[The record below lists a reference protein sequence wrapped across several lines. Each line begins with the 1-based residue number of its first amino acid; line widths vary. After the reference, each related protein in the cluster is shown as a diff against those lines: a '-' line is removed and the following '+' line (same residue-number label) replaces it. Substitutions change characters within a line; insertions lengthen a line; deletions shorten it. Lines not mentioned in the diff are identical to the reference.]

1 VRLPPPCPRGPFA
14 LLPFAAGIGYGS
26 AHSGQKLDAKSFPG
40 AEASHGRYGVTLTMR
55 AAVWLIERPR
65 WFKRAILIANDL
77 VMLTVALWLAYS
89 LRWSQPYVPF
99 TLTHWLLFAA
109 APIIGVITFHM
120 RGLYKLVTRYIGPEG
135 TTRIYVAVLIAV
147 LVWALL
153 VLMVGVKNQPRSVVV
168 IYGLIAAGLIRFSRQ
183 WAASMLLRGAPQ
195 HRAVSFTERKNVI
208 IYGAGTIGIQLLRAL
223 NETGQFNMVAF
234 IDNNPSLAGQVVHG
248 VKVLRPGK
256 IGKVIT
262 TENVKEVLLAMPSA
276 LRSERRAA
284 IKALAPFPVVVKTLP
299 ALEEIASGHVEVSDL
314 RPIDVEDLLG
324 RDPVAPELELLTAHV
339 RGKVV
344 MITGAGGSIGS
355 ELTRQLLELGPK
367 ALILFELS
375 EVALYEIEMEIEEAQ
390 RQGAKAPN
398 AAGTSEAKIV
408 PVLGSVL
415 DRKLVARTIRD
426 FDVDVIYH
434 AAAYKH
440 VPLVE
445 MNPFAGVQNNTFG
458 TLALAETAKELGVE
472 RFVLVSSDKAVR
484 PTNVMGASKRLAE
497 LILQA
502 LAEPRAAEP
511 RVVEPRTGS
520 RGARTIFTMV
530 RFGNV
535 LDSSGS
541 VVKRFRNQIQAGG
554 PVTVTH
560 KEIIRYFM
568 SIPEAAQLVI
578 QAGAMASGGEVFV
591 LDMGTPVKI
600 DDLARTM
607 IRLSG
612 LEVRD
617 EATPEG
623 DIAIE
628 YIGLRRGEKLYEEL
642 LIGEN
647 TTGTGHPRIFKNSE
661 PFLAYAELV
670 TALERLDD
678 AIQRLAEAE
687 LQDMLRATVE
697 GYQPGTSGH
706 PATAKDEWQP
716 VSRTLH

>member
-1 VRLPPPCPRGPFA
+1 
-14 LLPFAAGIGYGS
+14 
-26 AHSGQKLDAKSFPG
+26 
-40 AEASHGRYGVTLTMR
+40 MR
-55 AAVWLIERPR
+55 SAVWLIERPR
-65 WFKRAILIANDL
+65 WFKRIFLIVNDMAL
-77 VMLTVALWLAYS
+77 LTIALWAAYS
-89 LRWSQPYVPF
+89 LRLSQFYVPESF
-99 TLTHWLLFAA
+99 GMILLMAA

-135 TTRIYVAVLIAV
+135 TTRIYVAVIIAV
-147 LVWALL
+147 LAWALL
-153 VLMVGVKNQPRSVVV
+153 VLLSGIKGHPRSVVV
-168 IYGLIAAGLIRFSRQ
+168 IYGLIAAGLIRLSRQ
-183 WAASMLLRGAPQ
+183 WAAALLLKAAPQ
-195 HRAVSFTERKNVI
+195 HKPVSFDERKNVI
-208 IYGAGTIGIQLLRAL
+208 IYGAGAMGVQLLRAL
-223 NETGQFNMVAF
+223 NETNQFNMVAF
-234 IDNNPSLAGQVVHG
+234 IDNSPSLAGQVVHG

-256 IGKVIT
+256 IGKVIS

-284 IKALAPFPVVVKTLP
+284 IKALEPFPVVVKTLP
-299 ALEEIASGHVEVSDL
+299 ALEEIASGRVEVSDL
-314 RPIDVEDLLG
+314 RPIEVEDLLG
-324 RDPVAPELELLTAHV
+324 RDPVAPELELLTGHV
-339 RGKVV
+339 KDKVV

-367 ALILFELS
+367 SLILFELS
-375 EVALYEIEMEIEEAQ
+375 EVALYEIEMEIEELKW
-390 RQGAKAPN
+390 RRAKEPEAPPL
-398 AAGTSEAKIV
+398 ADTKII
-408 PVLGSVL
+408 PVLGSVQ
-415 DRKLVARTIRD
+415 DRKLVARTISD
-426 FDVDVIYH
+426 YDVEVIYH

-445 MNPFAGVQNNTFG
+445 VNPFTGLQNNTFG
-458 TLALAETAKELGVE
+458 TLTLAEVAKEARVE

-502 LAEPRAAEP
+502 LAEPHGTT
-511 RVVEPRTGS
+511 V
-520 RGARTIFTMV
+520 FTMV

-541 VVKRFRNQIQAGG
+541 VVRRFRNQIQAGG

-560 KEIIRYFM
+560 PEIIRYFM

-607 IRLSG
+607 VRLSG

-617 EATPEG
+617 DTNPDG

-647 TTGTGHPRIFKNSE
+647 TTGTSHPRIFKNSE
-661 PFLAYAELV
+661 PVLAYAELV
-670 TALERLDD
+670 AALERLDD
-678 AIQRLAEAE
+678 AIQRHDEAD
-687 LQDMLRATVE
+687 LQEMLRATVE
-697 GYQPGTSGH
+697 GYKPGSTGH
-706 PATAKDEWQP
+706 PASVKDEWQP
-716 VSRTLH
+716 VSRMLH

>member
-1 VRLPPPCPRGPFA
+1 
-14 LLPFAAGIGYGS
+14 
-26 AHSGQKLDAKSFPG
+26 
-40 AEASHGRYGVTLTMR
+40 MN

-65 WFKRAILIANDL
+65 WFKRIFLITNDIA
-77 VMLTVALWLAYS
+77 MLTIALWAAYS
-89 LRWSQPYVPF
+89 LRLSRFYVPES
-99 TLTHWLLFAA
+99 LGMILLMAA
-109 APIIGVITFHM
+109 APIIGVVTFHL
-120 RGLYKLVTRYIGPEG
+120 RGLYKLVTRFIGPEG
-135 TTRIYVAVLIAV
+135 TTRISVAVVIAV
-147 LVWALL
+147 LAWALL
-153 VLMVGVKNQPRSVVV
+153 VLMAGIKGHPRSVVV
-168 IYGLIAAGLIRFSRQ
+168 IYGLIALGLIRLSRQ
-183 WAASMLLRGAPQ
+183 WAGALLLRLAPQ
-195 HRAVSFTERKNVI
+195 HKPVSFDERKNVI
-208 IYGAGTIGIQLLRAL
+208 IYGAGTMGVQLLRAL

-234 IDNNPSLAGQVVHG
+234 IDNNPSLAGQMVHG

-256 IGKVIT
+256 IGRMIT
-262 TENVKEVLLAMPSA
+262 NENVKEVLLAMPSA

-284 IKALAPFPVVVKTLP
+284 IKALEPFPVVVKTLP
-299 ALEEIASGHVEVSDL
+299 ALEEIASGRVEVSDL

-324 RDPVAPELELLTAHV
+324 RDPVAPELELLTGHV
-339 RGKVV
+339 KDKVV

-367 ALILFELS
+367 ALVLFELS
-375 EVALYEIEMEIEEAQ
+375 EVALYEIDMEIEELKWRRSKQ
-390 RQGAKAPN
+390 RDAPPL
-398 AAGTSEAKIV
+398 ADTKII

-415 DRKLVARTIRD
+415 DRKLVARIISTLG
-426 FDVDVIYH
+426 VEVIYH

-445 MNPFAGVQNNTFG
+445 VNPFAGLQNNTFG
-458 TLALAETAKELGVE
+458 TLTLAEVAKEAGVK

-502 LAEPRAAEP
+502 LAAP
-511 RVVEPRTGS
+511 
-520 RGARTIFTMV
+520 RGATVFTMV

-554 PVTVTH
+554 PLTVTH
-560 KEIIRYFM
+560 PEIIRYFM

-617 EATPEG
+617 ANNPEG
-623 DIAIE
+623 DIDIE

-647 TTGTGHPRIFKNSE
+647 TTGTSHPRIFKNSE
-661 PFLAYAELV
+661 PVLAYAELV
-670 TALERLDD
+670 AALERLDD
-678 AIQRLAEAE
+678 AIQRQDEAV
-687 LQDMLRATVE
+687 LQEMLRTIVE
-697 GYQPGTSGH
+697 GYKPGSTGH
-706 PATAKDEWQP
+706 PASVKDEWQL

>member
-1 VRLPPPCPRGPFA
+1 
-14 LLPFAAGIGYGS
+14 
-26 AHSGQKLDAKSFPG
+26 
-40 AEASHGRYGVTLTMR
+40 MR
-55 AAVWLIERPR
+55 AAVWLIEQPR
-65 WFKRAILIANDL
+65 RFKRIFLIVNDIA
-77 VMLTVALWLAYS
+77 MLTIALWAAYS
-89 LRWSQPYVPF
+89 LRLSRFYVPESF
-99 TLTHWLLFAA
+99 GMILLMAA
-109 APIIGVITFHM
+109 APIIGVITFHL
-120 RGLYKLVTRYIGPEG
+120 RGLYKLVTRFIGPEG
-135 TTRIYVAVLIAV
+135 TTRIYVAVVIAV
-147 LVWALL
+147 LAWALL
-153 VLMVGVKNQPRSVVV
+153 VLLSGIKGHPRSVVV
-168 IYGLIAAGLIRFSRQ
+168 IYGLIAAGLIRLSRQ
-183 WAASMLLRGAPQ
+183 WAGAVLLRAAPQ
-195 HRAVSFTERKNVI
+195 HKPVNFNERKNVI
-208 IYGAGTIGIQLLRAL
+208 IYGAGTVGIQLLRAL

-284 IKALAPFPVVVKTLP
+284 IKALEPFPVVVKTLP
-299 ALEEIASGHVEVSDL
+299 ALDEIASGHVEVSDL
-314 RPIDVEDLLG
+314 RPIEVEDLLG
-324 RDPVAPELELLTAHV
+324 RDPVAPELELLTGHV
-339 RGKVV
+339 QGKVV

-375 EVALYEIEMEIEEAQ
+375 EVALYEIEMEIEELKWR
-390 RQGAKAPN
+390 RQKQPDAPPL
-398 AAGTSEAKIV
+398 ADTKII

-415 DRKLVARTIRD
+415 DRKLVARTISTYG
-426 FDVDVIYH
+426 VEVIYH

-445 MNPFAGVQNNTFG
+445 VNPFTGLQNNTFG
-458 TLALAETAKELGVE
+458 TLTLAEVAKEAGVE

-502 LAEPRAAEP
+502 LAAP
-511 RVVEPRTGS
+511 
-520 RGARTIFTMV
+520 RGATVFTMV

-560 KEIIRYFM
+560 PEIIRYFM

-578 QAGAMASGGEVFV
+578 QAAAMASGGEVFV

-607 IRLSG
+607 VRLSG
-612 LEVRD
+612 LEIRD
-617 EATPEG
+617 DDNPEG

-647 TTGTGHPRIFKNSE
+647 TTGTSHPRIFKNSE
-661 PFLAYAELV
+661 PVLAYAELV
-670 TALERLDD
+670 AALERLDD
-678 AIQRLAEAE
+678 AIQRQDEAD
-687 LQDMLRATVE
+687 LQEMLRATVE
-697 GYQPGTSGH
+697 GYKPGSSGH
-706 PATAKDEWQP
+706 PAAVKDEWQP

>member
-1 VRLPPPCPRGPFA
+1 
-14 LLPFAAGIGYGS
+14 
-26 AHSGQKLDAKSFPG
+26 
-40 AEASHGRYGVTLTMR
+40 MR
-55 AAVWLIERPR
+55 AAVWLIEQPR
-65 WFKRAILIANDL
+65 WFKRIFLIVNDIA
-77 VMLTVALWLAYS
+77 MLTIALWAAYS
-89 LRWSQPYVPF
+89 LRLSRFYVPESF
-99 TLTHWLLFAA
+99 GMILLMAA
-109 APIIGVITFHM
+109 APIIGVITFHL
-120 RGLYKLVTRYIGPEG
+120 RGLYKLVTRFIGPEG
-135 TTRIYVAVLIAV
+135 TTRIYVAVCIAV
-147 LVWALL
+147 LAWALL
-153 VLMVGVKNQPRSVVV
+153 VLLSGIKGHPRSVVM
-168 IYGLIAAGLIRFSRQ
+168 IYGLIAAGLIRLSRQ
-183 WAASMLLRGAPQ
+183 WAGAVLLRAAPQ
-195 HRAVSFTERKNVI
+195 HKPVNFDERKNVI
-208 IYGAGTIGIQLLRAL
+208 IYGAGTVGIQLLRAL

-234 IDNNPSLAGQVVHG
+234 IDNDPSLAGQVVHG

-284 IKALAPFPVVVKTLP
+284 IKALEPFPVVVKTLP
-299 ALEEIASGHVEVSDL
+299 ALDEIASGHIEVSDL
-314 RPIDVEDLLG
+314 RPIEVEDLLG
-324 RDPVAPELELLTAHV
+324 RDPVAPELELLTGHV
-339 RGKVV
+339 QGKVV
-344 MITGAGGSIGS
+344 LITGAGGSIGS

-375 EVALYEIEMEIEEAQ
+375 EVALYEIEMEIEELKWR
-390 RQGAKAPN
+390 RQTQPDVAPL
-398 AAGTSEAKIV
+398 AHTKII

-415 DRKLVARTIRD
+415 DRKLVARTISTYG
-426 FDVDVIYH
+426 VEVIYH

-445 MNPFAGVQNNTFG
+445 VNPFTGLQNNTFG
-458 TLALAETAKELGVE
+458 TLTLAEVAKEAGVE

-502 LAEPRAAEP
+502 LAAP
-511 RVVEPRTGS
+511 
-520 RGARTIFTMV
+520 RGATVFTMV

-560 KEIIRYFM
+560 PEIIRYFM

-578 QAGAMASGGEVFV
+578 QAAAMASGGEVFV

-607 IRLSG
+607 VRLSG
-612 LEVRD
+612 LEIRD
-617 EATPEG
+617 DENPEG

-647 TTGTGHPRIFKNSE
+647 TTGTSHPRIFKNSE
-661 PFLAYAELV
+661 PVLAYAELV
-670 TALERLDD
+670 AALERLDD
-678 AIQRLAEAE
+678 AIQRQDEADLHE
-687 LQDMLRATVE
+687 MLRATVE
-697 GYQPGTSGH
+697 GYKPGTSEH
-706 PATAKDEWQP
+706 PVTVKGEWQP
-716 VSRTLH
+716 VSPTLH

>member
-1 VRLPPPCPRGPFA
+1 
-14 LLPFAAGIGYGS
+14 
-26 AHSGQKLDAKSFPG
+26 
-40 AEASHGRYGVTLTMR
+40 MR
-55 AAVWLIERPR
+55 SAVWLIERPR
-65 WFKRAILIANDL
+65 WFKRIFLIVNDMAL
-77 VMLTVALWLAYS
+77 LTIALWAAYS
-89 LRWSQPYVPF
+89 LRLSQFYVPESF
-99 TLTHWLLFAA
+99 GMILLMAA

-135 TTRIYVAVLIAV
+135 TTRIYVAVIIAV
-147 LVWALL
+147 LAWALL
-153 VLMVGVKNQPRSVVV
+153 VLLSGIKGHPRSVVV
-168 IYGLIAAGLIRFSRQ
+168 IYGLIAAGLIRLSRQ
-183 WAASMLLRGAPQ
+183 WAAALLLKAAPQ
-195 HRAVSFTERKNVI
+195 HKPVSFDERKNVI
-208 IYGAGTIGIQLLRAL
+208 IYGAGAMGVQLLRAL
-223 NETGQFNMVAF
+223 NETNQFNMVAF
-234 IDNNPSLAGQVVHG
+234 IDNSPSLAGQVVHG

-256 IGKVIT
+256 IGKVIS

-284 IKALAPFPVVVKTLP
+284 IKALEPFPVVVKTLP
-299 ALEEIASGHVEVSDL
+299 ALEEIASGRVEVSDL
-314 RPIDVEDLLG
+314 RPIEVEDLLG
-324 RDPVAPELELLTAHV
+324 RDPVAPELELLTGHV
-339 RGKVV
+339 KDKVV

-367 ALILFELS
+367 SLILFELS
-375 EVALYEIEMEIEEAQ
+375 EVALYEIEMEIEELKW
-390 RQGAKAPN
+390 RRAKEPEAPPL
-398 AAGTSEAKIV
+398 ADTKII
-408 PVLGSVL
+408 PVLGSVQ
-415 DRKLVARTIRD
+415 DRKLVARTISD
-426 FDVDVIYH
+426 YDVEVIYH

-445 MNPFAGVQNNTFG
+445 VNPFTGLKNNTFG
-458 TLALAETAKELGVE
+458 TLTLAEVAKEARVE

-502 LAEPRAAEP
+502 LAEPHGTT
-511 RVVEPRTGS
+511 V
-520 RGARTIFTMV
+520 FTMV

-541 VVKRFRNQIQAGG
+541 VVRRFRNQIQAGG

-560 KEIIRYFM
+560 PEIIRYFM

-607 IRLSG
+607 VRLSG

-617 EATPEG
+617 DTNPDG

-647 TTGTGHPRIFKNSE
+647 TTGTSHPRIFKNSE
-661 PFLAYAELV
+661 PVLAYAELV
-670 TALERLDD
+670 AALERLDD
-678 AIQRLAEAE
+678 AIQRHDEAD

-697 GYQPGTSGH
+697 GYKPGSTGH
-706 PATAKDEWQP
+706 PASVKDEWQP
-716 VSRTLH
+716 VSRMLH

>member
-1 VRLPPPCPRGPFA
+1 
-14 LLPFAAGIGYGS
+14 
-26 AHSGQKLDAKSFPG
+26 
-40 AEASHGRYGVTLTMR
+40 MN

-65 WFKRAILIANDL
+65 WFKRIFLIANDIA
-77 VMLTVALWLAYS
+77 MLTIALWAAYS
-89 LRWSQPYVPF
+89 LRLSRFYVPES
-99 TLTHWLLFAA
+99 LGMILLMAA
-109 APIIGVITFHM
+109 APIIGVVTFHL
-120 RGLYKLVTRYIGPEG
+120 RGLYKLVTRFIGPEG
-135 TTRIYVAVLIAV
+135 TTRISVAVVIAV
-147 LVWALL
+147 LAWALL
-153 VLMVGVKNQPRSVVV
+153 VLMAGIKGHPRSVVV
-168 IYGLIAAGLIRFSRQ
+168 IYGLIALGLIRLSRQ
-183 WAASMLLRGAPQ
+183 WAGALLLRLAPQ
-195 HRAVSFTERKNVI
+195 HKPVSFDERKNVI
-208 IYGAGTIGIQLLRAL
+208 IYGAGTMGVQLLRAL

-234 IDNNPSLAGQVVHG
+234 IDNNPSLAGQMVHG

-256 IGKVIT
+256 IGRMIT
-262 TENVKEVLLAMPSA
+262 NENVKEVLLAMPSA

-284 IKALAPFPVVVKTLP
+284 IKALEPFPVVVKTLP
-299 ALEEIASGHVEVSDL
+299 ALEEIASGRVEVSDL

-324 RDPVAPELELLTAHV
+324 RDPVAPELELLTGHV
-339 RGKVV
+339 KDKVV

-367 ALILFELS
+367 ALVLFELS
-375 EVALYEIEMEIEEAQ
+375 EVALYEIDMEMEELKWRQSKQ
-390 RQGAKAPN
+390 RDAPPL
-398 AAGTSEAKIV
+398 ADTKII

-415 DRKLVARTIRD
+415 DRKLVARIISTLG
-426 FDVDVIYH
+426 VEVIYH

-445 MNPFAGVQNNTFG
+445 VNPFAGLQNNTFG
-458 TLALAETAKELGVE
+458 TLTLAEVAKEAGVK

-502 LAEPRAAEP
+502 LAAP
-511 RVVEPRTGS
+511 
-520 RGARTIFTMV
+520 RGATVFTMV

-554 PVTVTH
+554 PLTVTH
-560 KEIIRYFM
+560 PEIIRYFM

-617 EATPEG
+617 ANNPEG
-623 DIAIE
+623 DIDIE

-647 TTGTGHPRIFKNSE
+647 TAGTSHPRIFKNSE
-661 PFLAYAELV
+661 PVLAYAELV
-670 TALERLDD
+670 AALERIDD
-678 AIQRLAEAE
+678 AIQRQDEAV
-687 LQDMLRATVE
+687 LQEMLRTIVE
-697 GYQPGTSGH
+697 GYTPGSTGH
-706 PATAKDEWQP
+706 PASVKDEWQL

>member
-1 VRLPPPCPRGPFA
+1 
-14 LLPFAAGIGYGS
+14 
-26 AHSGQKLDAKSFPG
+26 
-40 AEASHGRYGVTLTMR
+40 MR

-65 WFKRAILIANDL
+65 WFKRTLLILNDL
-77 VMLTVALWLAYS
+77 AMLTIALWAAYS
-89 LRWSQPYVPF
+89 LRLSHFYVPD
-99 TLTHWLLFAA
+99 TIPKVLIMAA

-120 RGLYKLVTRYIGPEG
+120 RGLYKLVTRFIGPEG
-135 TTRIYVAVLIAV
+135 TTRIYVAVIIAV
-147 LVWALL
+147 LAWALL
-153 VLMVGVKNQPRSVVV
+153 VLLSGIKGHPRSVVV
-168 IYGLIAAGLIRFSRQ
+168 IYGFIAAGLIRLTRQ
-183 WAASMLLRGAPQ
+183 WAAALLLRAAPQ
-195 HRAVSFTERKNVI
+195 HKPAKFAERKNVI
-208 IYGAGTIGIQLLRAL
+208 IYGAGTTGIQLLRAL

-234 IDNNPSLAGQVVHG
+234 VDNNPSLAGQVVHG

-256 IGKVIT
+256 IGKTIK

-284 IKALAPFPVVVKTLP
+284 IRALEPFNVAVKTLP
-299 ALEEIASGHVEVSDL
+299 ALDEIASGRVEVSDL
-314 RPIDVEDLLG
+314 RPIEVEDLLG
-324 RDPVAPELELLTAHV
+324 RDPVAPEQALLTRHV
-339 RGKVV
+339 KDKVV

-355 ELTRQLLELGPK
+355 ELSRQLLDLGPK
-367 ALILFELS
+367 VLILFELS
-375 EVALYEIEMEIEEAQ
+375 EVALYEIEMEIED
-390 RQGAKAPN
+390 RRRRL
-398 AAGTSEAKIV
+398 AGTEAASGSETKIV
-408 PVLGSVL
+408 SVLGSVL
-415 DRKLVARTIRD
+415 DRKLVARTIRGYG
-426 FDVDVIYH
+426 VEVIYH

-440 VPLVE
+440 VPIVE
-445 MNPFAGVQNNTFG
+445 ANPFAGVQNNTFG

-502 LAEPRAAEP
+502 LSLAPD
-511 RVVEPRTGS
+511 S
-520 RGARTIFTMV
+520 QTIFTMV

-541 VVKRFRNQIQAGG
+541 VVRRFRNQIQAGG

-560 KEIIRYFM
+560 PEIIRYFM

-617 EATPEG
+617 EENPDG

-647 TTGTGHPRIFKNSE
+647 TTGTSHPRIFKNSE
-661 PFLAYAELV
+661 PVLAYADLIA
-670 TALERLDD
+670 ALERLDD
-678 AIQRLAEAE
+678 ATQRQDEAE
-687 LQDMLRATVE
+687 LQEALRATVE
-697 GYQPGTSGH
+697 GYAPGSAGHQP
-706 PATAKDEWQP
+706 ALKDEWQP
-716 VSRTLH
+716 VLRTLH

>member
-1 VRLPPPCPRGPFA
+1 
-14 LLPFAAGIGYGS
+14 
-26 AHSGQKLDAKSFPG
+26 
-40 AEASHGRYGVTLTMR
+40 MR
-55 AAVWLIERPR
+55 SAVWLIERPR
-65 WFKRAILIANDL
+65 WFKRIFLIANDMAL
-77 VMLTVALWLAYS
+77 LTIALWAAYS
-89 LRWSQPYVPF
+89 LRLSQFYVPESF
-99 TLTHWLLFAA
+99 GMILLMAA

-135 TTRIYVAVLIAV
+135 TTRIYVAVIIAV
-147 LVWALL
+147 LAWALL
-153 VLMVGVKNQPRSVVV
+153 VLLSGIKGHPRSVVV
-168 IYGLIAAGLIRFSRQ
+168 IYGLIAAGLIRLSRQ
-183 WAASMLLRGAPQ
+183 WAGALLLKAAPQ
-195 HRAVSFTERKNVI
+195 HKPVSFDERKNVI
-208 IYGAGTIGIQLLRAL
+208 IYGAGTMGVQLLRAL
-223 NETGQFNMVAF
+223 NETNQFNMVAF
-234 IDNNPSLAGQVVHG
+234 IDNSPSLAGQVVHG

-284 IKALAPFPVVVKTLP
+284 IKALEPFPVVVKTLP
-299 ALEEIASGHVEVSDL
+299 ALEEIASGRVEVSDL
-314 RPIDVEDLLG
+314 RPIEVEDLLG
-324 RDPVAPELELLTAHV
+324 RDPVAPELELLTGHV
-339 RGKVV
+339 KDKVV

-367 ALILFELS
+367 SLILFELS
-375 EVALYEIEMEIEEAQ
+375 EVALYEIEMEIEELKW
-390 RQGAKAPN
+390 RRAKEPEAPTL
-398 AAGTSEAKIV
+398 ADTKII
-408 PVLGSVL
+408 PVLGSVQ
-415 DRKLVARTIRD
+415 DRKLVARTISD
-426 FDVDVIYH
+426 YDVEVIYH

-445 MNPFAGVQNNTFG
+445 VNPFTGLQNNTFG
-458 TLALAETAKELGVE
+458 TLTLAEVAKEARVE

-502 LAEPRAAEP
+502 LAEPHGTT
-511 RVVEPRTGS
+511 V
-520 RGARTIFTMV
+520 FTMV

-560 KEIIRYFM
+560 PEIIRYFM

-607 IRLSG
+607 VRLSG

-617 EATPEG
+617 DNNPDG

-647 TTGTGHPRIFKNSE
+647 TTGTSHPRIFKNSE
-661 PFLAYAELV
+661 PVLAYAELV
-670 TALERLDD
+670 AALERLDD
-678 AIQRLAEAE
+678 AIQRHDEAD
-687 LQDMLRATVE
+687 LQEMLRATVE
-697 GYQPGTSGH
+697 GYRPGSTGH
-706 PATAKDEWQP
+706 PASVKDEWQP
-716 VSRTLH
+716 VSRMLH

>member
-1 VRLPPPCPRGPFA
+1 
-14 LLPFAAGIGYGS
+14 
-26 AHSGQKLDAKSFPG
+26 
-40 AEASHGRYGVTLTMR
+40 
-55 AAVWLIERPR
+55 
-65 WFKRAILIANDL
+65 
-77 VMLTVALWLAYS
+77 
-89 LRWSQPYVPF
+89 
-99 TLTHWLLFAA
+99 
-109 APIIGVITFHM
+109 
-120 RGLYKLVTRYIGPEG
+120 
-135 TTRIYVAVLIAV
+135 
-147 LVWALL
+147 
-153 VLMVGVKNQPRSVVV
+153 VV
-168 IYGLIAAGLIRFSRQ
+168 IYSLIAAGLIRLSRQ
-183 WAASMLLRGAPQ
+183 WAGALLLKAAPQ
-195 HRAVSFTERKNVI
+195 HKPVSFDERKNVI
-208 IYGAGTIGIQLLRAL
+208 IYGAGTMGIQLLRAL

-234 IDNNPSLAGQVVHG
+234 IDNSPSLAGQVVHG

-284 IKALAPFPVVVKTLP
+284 IKALEPFPVVVKTLP
-299 ALEEIASGHVEVSDL
+299 ALEEIASGRVEVSDL
-314 RPIDVEDLLG
+314 RPIEVEDLLG
-324 RDPVAPELELLTAHV
+324 RDPVAPELELLTGHV
-339 RGKVV
+339 KDKVV

-375 EVALYEIEMEIEEAQ
+375 EVALYEIEMEIEELTW
-390 RQGAKAPN
+390 RRAKEPEAPPL
-398 AAGTSEAKIV
+398 AGTKII
-408 PVLGSVL
+408 PVLGSVQ
-415 DRKLVARTIRD
+415 DRKLVARTISD
-426 FDVDVIYH
+426 YDVEVIYH

-445 MNPFAGVQNNTFG
+445 VNPFTGLQNNTFG
-458 TLALAETAKELGVE
+458 TLTLAEVAKEARVE

-502 LAEPRAAEP
+502 LAEPHGTT
-511 RVVEPRTGS
+511 V
-520 RGARTIFTMV
+520 FTMV

-541 VVKRFRNQIQAGG
+541 VVRRFRNQIQAGG

-560 KEIIRYFM
+560 PEIIRYFM

-607 IRLSG
+607 VRLSG

-617 EATPEG
+617 DNNPEG

-647 TTGTGHPRIFKNSE
+647 TTGTSHPRIFKNSE
-661 PFLAYAELV
+661 PVLAYAELV
-670 TALERLDD
+670 AALERLDD
-678 AIQRLAEAE
+678 AIQRHDEAD
-687 LQDMLRATVE
+687 LQEMLRATVE
-697 GYQPGTSGH
+697 GYKPGSTGH
-706 PATAKDEWQP
+706 PASVKDEWQP
-716 VSRTLH
+716 VSRMLH

>member
-1 VRLPPPCPRGPFA
+1 
-14 LLPFAAGIGYGS
+14 
-26 AHSGQKLDAKSFPG
+26 
-40 AEASHGRYGVTLTMR
+40 MN

-65 WFKRAILIANDL
+65 WFKRIFLITNDIA
-77 VMLTVALWLAYS
+77 MLTIALWAAYS
-89 LRWSQPYVPF
+89 LRLSRFYVPE
-99 TLTHWLLFAA
+99 TLGMILLMAA
-109 APIIGVITFHM
+109 APIIGVVTFHL
-120 RGLYKLVTRYIGPEG
+120 RGLYKLVTRFIGPEG
-135 TTRIYVAVLIAV
+135 TTRIYVAVVIAV
-147 LVWALL
+147 LAWALL
-153 VLMVGVKNQPRSVVV
+153 VLLSGIKGHPRSVVV
-168 IYGLIAAGLIRFSRQ
+168 IYGLIALGLIRLSRQ
-183 WAASMLLRGAPQ
+183 WVGALLLRLAPQ
-195 HRAVSFTERKNVI
+195 HKPVSFDERKNVI
-208 IYGAGTIGIQLLRAL
+208 IYGAGTMGVQLLRAL

-234 IDNNPSLAGQVVHG
+234 IDNNPSLAGQMVHG

-256 IGKVIT
+256 IGRMIT
-262 TENVKEVLLAMPSA
+262 NENVKEVLLAMPSA

-284 IKALAPFPVVVKTLP
+284 IKALEPFPVVVKTLP
-299 ALEEIASGHVEVSDL
+299 ALEEIASGRVEVSDL

-324 RDPVAPELELLTAHV
+324 RDPVAPELELLTGHV
-339 RGKVV
+339 KDKVV

-367 ALILFELS
+367 ALVLFELS
-375 EVALYEIEMEIEEAQ
+375 EVALYEIDMEMEELKWRRSKQ
-390 RQGAKAPN
+390 PDAPPL
-398 AAGTSEAKIV
+398 AGTKII

-415 DRKLVARTIRD
+415 DRKLVARTISTLG
-426 FDVDVIYH
+426 VEVIYH

-445 MNPFAGVQNNTFG
+445 VNPFAGLQNNTFG
-458 TLALAETAKELGVE
+458 TLSLAEVAKEAGVK

-502 LAEPRAAEP
+502 LAAP
-511 RVVEPRTGS
+511 
-520 RGARTIFTMV
+520 RGATVFTMV

-554 PVTVTH
+554 PLTVTH
-560 KEIIRYFM
+560 PEIIRYFM

-617 EATPEG
+617 ANNPEG
-623 DIAIE
+623 DIDIE

-647 TTGTGHPRIFKNSE
+647 TTGTSHPRIFKNSE
-661 PFLAYAELV
+661 PVLAYAALV
-670 TALERLDD
+670 AALERLDD
-678 AIQRLAEAE
+678 AIQRQDEAG
-687 LQDMLRATVE
+687 LQEMLRTTVE
-697 GYQPGTSGH
+697 GYKPESIGH
-706 PATAKDEWQP
+706 PASVKDEWQP

>member
-1 VRLPPPCPRGPFA
+1 
-14 LLPFAAGIGYGS
+14 
-26 AHSGQKLDAKSFPG
+26 
-40 AEASHGRYGVTLTMR
+40 MR
-55 AAVWLIERPR
+55 SAVWLIERPR
-65 WFKRAILIANDL
+65 WFKRILLIVNDI
-77 VMLTVALWLAYS
+77 VMLSIALWAAYS
-89 LRWSQPYVPF
+89 LRLSQLYVPESF
-99 TLTHWLLFAA
+99 GMVVLMAA
-109 APIIGVITFHM
+109 APIIGVITFHL
-120 RGLYKLVTRYIGPEG
+120 RGLYKLVTRFIGPEG
-135 TTRIYVAVLIAV
+135 TTRIYVAVIIAV

-153 VLMVGVKNQPRSVVV
+153 VLMSGIKGHPRSVVV
-168 IYGLIAAGLIRFSRQ
+168 IYGLIAAGLIRLSRQ
-183 WAASMLLRGAPQ
+183 WAASLLLRAAPQ
-195 HRAVSFTERKNVI
+195 HKAVSFDERKNVI
-208 IYGAGTIGIQLLRAL
+208 IYGAGTTGIQLLRAL
-223 NETGQFNMVAF
+223 NETGQYNMVAF
-234 IDNNPSLAGQVVHG
+234 IDNDPSLEGQVVHG
-248 VKVLRPGK
+248 VKVLRPAK

-276 LRSERRAA
+276 LRSERRVA
-284 IKALAPFPVVVKTLP
+284 IRALEPFPVVVKTLP

-314 RPIDVEDLLG
+314 RPIEVEDLLG

-339 RGKVV
+339 RDKVV

-355 ELTRQLLELGPK
+355 ELTRQLLLLGPK

-390 RQGAKAPN
+390 RRRSKEAD
-398 AAGTSEAKIV
+398 AASTGDTKIV

-415 DRKLVARTIRD
+415 DRRLVARTIHA
-426 FDVDVIYH
+426 FGVEVIYH

-502 LAEPRAAEP
+502 LAEPR
-511 RVVEPRTGS
+511 
-520 RGARTIFTMV
+520 GAPTIFTMV

-541 VVKRFRNQIQAGG
+541 VVRRFRNQIQAGG

-560 KEIIRYFM
+560 PEIIRYFM

-612 LEVRD
+612 LDVRD
-617 EATPEG
+617 DNASSEG

-628 YIGLRRGEKLYEEL
+628 YVGLRRGEKLYEEL

-647 TTGTGHPRIFKNSE
+647 TTGTSHPRIFKNSE
-661 PFLAYAELV
+661 PVLPYADLV
-670 TALERLDD
+670 AALERLDD
-678 AIQRLAEAE
+678 AIQKHDEAE
-687 LQDMLRATVE
+687 LQDLLRATVE
-697 GYQPGTSGH
+697 GYTPGSTGR
-706 PATAKDEWQP
+706 PAALKDDWQP

>member
-1 VRLPPPCPRGPFA
+1 
-14 LLPFAAGIGYGS
+14 
-26 AHSGQKLDAKSFPG
+26 
-40 AEASHGRYGVTLTMR
+40 MR
-55 AAVWLIERPR
+55 SAVWLIERPR
-65 WFKRAILIANDL
+65 WFKRIFLIVNDMAL
-77 VMLTVALWLAYS
+77 LTIALWAAYS
-89 LRWSQPYVPF
+89 LRLSQFYVPESF
-99 TLTHWLLFAA
+99 GMILLMAA

-135 TTRIYVAVLIAV
+135 TTRIYVAVIIAV
-147 LVWALL
+147 LAWALL
-153 VLMVGVKNQPRSVVV
+153 VLLSGIKGHPRSVVV
-168 IYGLIAAGLIRFSRQ
+168 IYGLIAAGLIRLSRQ
-183 WAASMLLRGAPQ
+183 WAAALLLKGAPQ
-195 HRAVSFTERKNVI
+195 HKPVSFDERKNVI
-208 IYGAGTIGIQLLRAL
+208 IYGAGAMGVQLLRAL
-223 NETGQFNMVAF
+223 NETNQFNMVAF
-234 IDNNPSLAGQVVHG
+234 IDNSPSLAGQVVHG

-256 IGKVIT
+256 IGKVIS

-284 IKALAPFPVVVKTLP
+284 IKALEPFPVVVKTLP
-299 ALEEIASGHVEVSDL
+299 ALEEIASGRVEVSDL
-314 RPIDVEDLLG
+314 RPIEVEDLLG
-324 RDPVAPELELLTAHV
+324 RDPVAPELELLTGHV
-339 RGKVV
+339 KDKVV

-367 ALILFELS
+367 SLILFELS
-375 EVALYEIEMEIEEAQ
+375 EVALYEIEMEIEELKW
-390 RQGAKAPN
+390 RRAKEPEAPPL
-398 AAGTSEAKIV
+398 ADTKII
-408 PVLGSVL
+408 PVLGSVQ
-415 DRKLVARTIRD
+415 DRKLVARTISD
-426 FDVDVIYH
+426 YDVEVIYH

-445 MNPFAGVQNNTFG
+445 VNPFTGLQNNTFG
-458 TLALAETAKELGVE
+458 TLTLAEVAKEARVE

-502 LAEPRAAEP
+502 LAEPHGTT
-511 RVVEPRTGS
+511 V
-520 RGARTIFTMV
+520 FTMV

-541 VVKRFRNQIQAGG
+541 VVRRFRNQIQAGG

-560 KEIIRYFM
+560 PEIIRYFM

-607 IRLSG
+607 VRLSG

-617 EATPEG
+617 DTNPDG

-647 TTGTGHPRIFKNSE
+647 TTGTSHPRIFKNSE
-661 PFLAYAELV
+661 PVLAYAELV
-670 TALERLDD
+670 AALERLDD
-678 AIQRLAEAE
+678 AIQRHDEAD

-697 GYQPGTSGH
+697 GYKPGSTGH
-706 PATAKDEWQP
+706 PASVKDEWQP
-716 VSRTLH
+716 VSRMLH